1 MFVDGVQAYQSKI
14 SAIVE
19 WPTSKNIHNVRSFY
33 GLASFYIYKKI
44 IRNFNSLI
52 APIIECLNGCAFQ
65 WPDKAKTNFQLVK

>member
-33 GLASFYIYKKI
+33 GLASFYIKK
-44 IRNFNSLI
+44 NH
-52 APIIECLNGCAFQ
+52 
-65 WPDKAKTNFQLVK
+65 